1 MDRKRW
7 MSQEERATS
16 PPGRLEIAMES
27 VVTSFADFE
36 SGSGSVV
43 GLAGL
48 GGGSRLQ
55 PPGGTNGDARR
66 FQVAG
71 GRFAANCILAFRRA
85 GGLLNLSSIGTK
97 GNIPDVASLEESAR
111 ANRSFVPGPH
121 SITGTVAKTVAV
133 QANKKTPFVRTAYMF
148 SILLVRSRGLEPP
161 RDCSR

>member
-43 GLAGL
+43 GLAGFA
-48 GGGSRLQ
+48 GGSRLQ
-55 PPGGTNGDARR
+55 PPGGMNRDARR

-111 ANRSFVPGPH
+111 ATGASSHGRTLSREPLQRLLQSKPTNRRP
-121 SITGTVAKTVAV
+121 
-133 QANKKTPFVRTAYMF
+133 
-148 SILLVRSRGLEPP
+148 L
-161 RDCSR
+161 